1 MEWGIINKDNF
12 TTLKDIPVKRWD
24 PLSTVKIIE
33 KGFGLRQTIRH
44 SGHFSYLSPI
54 RGQRPRGFKT
64 TEKQKLILVIV
75 QKSLLLRS
83 MTCLPQ
89 LPKENH
95 YTTTR
100 AN

>member
-54 RGQRPRGFKT
+54 RGQRPRGFKNNGK
-64 TEKQKLILVIV
+64 TEVDFGDCSKTIIRRRGQI
-75 QKSLLLRS
+75 
-83 MTCLPQ
+83 
-89 LPKENH
+89 N
-95 YTTTR
+95 
-100 AN
+100 